1 MANWQHERCMT
12 PRQIENAI
20 IILGMSEREAGRFLG
35 VSERTVR
42 RYIAGG
48 TMIPTSVV
56 LLLWSMIAHGD
67 VPVVPL
73 APRNE

>member
-1 MANWQHERCMT
+1 
-12 PRQIENAI
+12 
-20 IILGMSEREAGRFLG
+20 MSEREAARFLG

-56 LLLWSMIAHGD
+56 LPLWSMIAHGD
-67 VPVVPL
+67 MPVVPL